1 VETDLDWPEDADDL
15 LRREVHE
22 VLHAVVAA
30 GGAIGWRSPPDR
42 AATDA
47 WLDDVLTRVRAGD
60 AALVVARVD
69 GVVRATATWQRDP
82 AKVFEHCA
90 ELGKVTA
97 HPSAR
102 GLGLGRL
109 VVDAVIEN
117 ARSAGLEV
125 LYLGV
130 RGNNYG
136 AIGLYEEL
144 GFREWGRLPN
154 SISVGDQRF
163 DSVRMHLPLGY
174 PPHVELHGS
183 TPGGNGSS
191 PRRRTP

>member
-1 VETDLDWPEDADDL
+1 VETDVDWPKDADER
-15 LRREVHE
+15 LRNEVHD

-30 GGAIGWRSPPDR
+30 GGAIGWPSPPDR

-47 WLDDVLTRVRAGD
+47 WLDRVLEQVRAGD

-69 GVVRATATWQRDP
+69 GVVRATAVWQRDP

-97 HPSAR
+97 HPAAR
-102 GLGLGRL
+102 GLGLGR
-109 VVDAVIEN
+109 VVVAAIVED
-117 ARSAGLEV
+117 ARSAGIEV

-130 RGNNYG
+130 RGNNLG

-163 DSVRMHLPLGY
+163 DSVRMHLSLGY
-174 PPHVELHGS
+174 PPHVVLHGS
-183 TPGGNGSS
+183 ASGGLGSS
-191 PRRRTP
+191 PARRTP

>member
-1 VETDLDWPEDADDL
+1 MEIDLDWPKDADEG

-30 GGAIGWRSPPDR
+30 GGAIGWQSPPDR
-42 AATDA
+42 AGTDA

-60 AALVVARVD
+60 AALAVARVD
-69 GVVRATATWQRDP
+69 GVVRATASWRRDP
-82 AKVFEHCA
+82 AKVFENCA

-97 HPSAR
+97 HPAAR
-102 GLGLGRL
+102 GLGLGRT
-109 VVDAVIEN
+109 VVAAIVEN

-130 RGNNYG
+130 RGNNLG
-136 AIGLYEEL
+136 AIELYEEL

-154 SISVGDQRF
+154 SIAVGDQRF
-163 DSVRMHLPLGY
+163 DSVRMHLPLGHA
-174 PPHVELHGS
+174 PHVELRGS

-191 PRRRTP
+191 SRRRAP

>member
-1 VETDLDWPEDADDL
+1 MEIELDWPKDADER
-15 LRREVHE
+15 LRHEVHE

-30 GGAIGWRSPPDR
+30 GGAIGWQSPPDR
-42 AATDA
+42 ADTDA
-47 WLDDVLTRVRAGD
+47 WLEKVLALVRAGD

-82 AKVFEHCA
+82 AIVFRHCG
-90 ELGKVTA
+90 EVGKVTA

-102 GLGLGRL
+102 GLGLGRTA
-109 VVDAVIEN
+109 VAAIVDH

-130 RGNNYG
+130 RGNNLG

-183 TPGGNGSS
+183 APGGNGSS

>member
-1 VETDLDWPEDADDL
+1 MENDLDWPKDADEQ
-15 LRREVHE
+15 LRHEVHD

-30 GGAIGWRSPPDR
+30 GGAIGWQSPPDR
-42 AATDA
+42 AATDT
-47 WLDDVLTRVRAGD
+47 WLDGVLARVRAGD

-82 AKVFEHCA
+82 AKVFENCA

-97 HPSAR
+97 HPEAR
-102 GLGLGRL
+102 GLGLGRT
-109 VVDAVIEN
+109 VVAAIVDH

-130 RGNNYG
+130 RGNNHG
-136 AIGLYEEL
+136 AIELYEEL

-154 SISVGDQRF
+154 SISVGDERF

-174 PPHVELHGS
+174 PPDVVLHGS
-183 TPGGNGSS
+183 APGGNGSS

>member
-1 VETDLDWPEDADDL
+1 MEPDLDWPKDADDR
-15 LRREVHE
+15 LRHEVHD

-30 GGAIGWRSPPDR
+30 GGAIGWQSPPDR
-42 AATDA
+42 ADTDA
-47 WLDDVLTRVRAGD
+47 WLDHVLARVRDGD

-69 GVVRATATWQRDP
+69 GVVRATAVWQRDP
-82 AKVFEHCA
+82 AKVFENCA

-102 GLGLGRL
+102 GLGLGRVVVAA
-109 VVDAVIEN
+109 VVDH

-125 LYLGV
+125 LHLGV
-130 RGNNYG
+130 RGNNFG

-154 SISVGDQRF
+154 SITVGDQRF
-163 DSVRMHLPLGY
+163 DSVRMHLPLGH
-174 PPHVELHGS
+174 PPHVELRGS
-183 TPGGNGSS
+183 APGGNGSS

>member
-1 VETDLDWPEDADDL
+1 VEPDLDWPKDADER
-15 LRREVHE
+15 LRHEVHD

-30 GGAIGWRSPPDR
+30 GGAIGWPSPPDR
-42 AATDA
+42 AGTDA
-47 WLDDVLTRVRAGD
+47 WLDRLLARVRDGD

-69 GVVRATATWQRDP
+69 GVVRATAVWQRDP

-97 HPSAR
+97 HPTAR
-102 GLGLGRL
+102 GLGLGR
-109 VVDAVIEN
+109 VVVAAIVEH
-117 ARSAGLEV
+117 ARSAGMEV

-130 RGNNYG
+130 RGNNLG

-154 SISVGDQRF
+154 SIAVGDERF
-163 DSVRMHLPLGY
+163 DSVRMHLPLGH
-174 PPHVELHGS
+174 PPHVVLHGS
-183 TPGGNGSS
+183 AGDNGSS
-191 PRRRTP
+191 PPRGRQ